1 MKKINLLITGH
12 KGLVGSTLVE
22 YFKKKEKYNVII
34 LKNLNLKNFKLLNK
48 KIKEKK
54 IEILINAAAKTGGI
68 LSNANNKIEML
79 EENFLIQNNVIKS
92 AFLNKVKKIIFLGS
106 SCIYPKNTTRPIKE
120 DSILTG
126 KLEETNEG
134 YALAKIA
141 GVRLCNYYNQKY
153 NTDFRC
159 IMPCNLYGLN
169 DKFDVVNGH
178 VIPSLIKKF
187 LSNKKTVRIWGSG
200 KPLREF
206 LHVNDLCEAIDCI
219 INISKVKFKKITK
232 NNSIVNIGS
241 GKNISIKKLANLIN
255 KILNKNKKILFDK
268 NKPDGVYNKILC
280 SNLSKKNTHWRP
292 KISLEMG
299 LKDIISK
306 KIISEKL

>member
-1 MKKINLLITGH
+1 M
-12 KGLVGSTLVE
+12 
-22 YFKKKEKYNVII
+22 
-34 LKNLNLKNFKLLNK
+34 
-48 KIKEKK
+48 
-54 IEILINAAAKTGGI
+54 
-68 LSNANNKIEML
+68 
-79 EENFLIQNNVIKS
+79 
-92 AFLNKVKKIIFLGS
+92 
-106 SCIYPKNTTRPIKE
+106 
-120 DSILTG
+120 
-126 KLEETNEG
+126 
-134 YALAKIA
+134 
-141 GVRLCNYYNQKY
+141 
-153 NTDFRC
+153 
-159 IMPCNLYGLN
+159 
-169 DKFDVVNGH
+169 
-178 VIPSLIKKF
+178 
-187 LSNKKTVRIWGSG
+187 RIWGSG

-232 NNSIVNIGS
+232 NNSIVNIVS

-255 KILNKNKKILFDK
+255 KILNKNKKIIFDK